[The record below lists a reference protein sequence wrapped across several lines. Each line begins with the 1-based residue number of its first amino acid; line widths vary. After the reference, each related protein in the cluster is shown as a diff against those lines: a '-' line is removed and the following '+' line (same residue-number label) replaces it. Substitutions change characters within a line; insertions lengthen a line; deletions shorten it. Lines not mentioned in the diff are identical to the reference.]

1 MLYSYVAPSGR
12 GYEGRHDDNR
22 RDDCGQP
29 CHDDGGWRGIDEGG
43 GRPKDDRRSYKGRD
57 EDGWHRDDRRDASP
71 RRNKQERE
79 VDEEGFETVR
89 TRR

>member
-1 MLYSYVAPSGR
+1 MPPSGR
-12 GYEGRHDDNR
+12 RYEGRRDDDR
-22 RDDCGQP
+22 RDDRGP
-29 CHDDGGWRGIDEGG
+29 PRRDDSGWRGRDEGG
-43 GRPKDDRRSYKGRD
+43 SRL
-57 EDGWHRDDRRDASP
+57 RDDRRGYKEDGWRRDDKRDVSP